1 MKTYL
6 VLLLLPLLAACAA
19 KPTHILVDPAV
30 NAVSRNMGNN
40 VAVNVTVSGDP
51 AMSVLREKQH
61 RFPLQRPVAD
71 ATREK
76 LVRELQAMGFRIDPY
91 ASRQLDVQI
100 ITAEHTITD
109 HTLKDEI
116 SASVVMQFSA
126 TTEFGN
132 LTRKFSDN
140 RMQEV
145 GIDANLGEASAV
157 LNQSVGHVLGRALN
171 DPELLQFLT
180 RQN

>member
-6 VLLLLPLLAACAA
+6 VLLLLPLFAACAA

-30 NAVSRNMGNN
+30 NAVSRNIGNN
-40 VAVNVTVSGDP
+40 VAVNVTISNDP
-51 AMSVLREKQH
+51 AMSPLQEKQH
-61 RFPLQRPVAD
+61 RFPLQRSVAD

-76 LVRELQAMGFRIDPY
+76 LVRELQAMGFRVDPY
-91 ASRQLDVQI
+91 ASRQLEVQI
-100 ITAEHTITD
+100 ATAEHTITD
-109 HTLKDEI
+109 KTLKDEI
-116 SASVVMQFSA
+116 TAHVVMQFSA

-132 LTRKFSDN
+132 LTRKFTDN

-180 RQN
+180 RQY